1 MITKVYF
8 ILPKHGEPS
17 QGGCHLCQKCHKY
30 HPFYHLCH
38 DFFTLALAFTPIGAG
53 PDHVIKGANQ
63 QTLATGDGVRVGV
76 GG

>member
-1 MITKVYF
+1 MAKVPCLF
-8 ILPKHGEPS
+8 
-17 QGGCHLCQKCHKY
+17 
-30 HPFYHLCH
+30 HLCH
-38 DFFTLALAFTPIGAG
+38 DFFTLALLALAFTTIGAG